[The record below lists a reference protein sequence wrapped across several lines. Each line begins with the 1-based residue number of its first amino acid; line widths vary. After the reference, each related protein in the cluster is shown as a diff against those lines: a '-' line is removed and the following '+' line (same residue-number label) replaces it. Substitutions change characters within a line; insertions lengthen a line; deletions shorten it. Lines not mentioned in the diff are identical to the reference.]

1 MKLPEQDNTFEH
13 KFAKLKH
20 SLKLRVLKIQLSNGD
35 IEYLA
40 TNIFDS
46 QITLD
51 DFKWAYHKRWGIET
65 KYNDVKNKL
74 EIENFTGYSPDAIL
88 QDFYATMFL
97 ADLAG
102 VLEYDLREEI
112 EAAHIRPENR
122 YTYKLNVAMTISELK
137 RTVVEM
143 LSTSSRLKRERL
155 FAHMVVRLSK
165 AVVPVRP
172 DRSSDRLKN
181 TNL

>member
-97 ADLAG
+97 AELAG
-102 VLEYDLREEI
+102 ALE
-112 EAAHIRPENR
+112 
-122 YTYKLNVAMTISELK
+122 
-137 RTVVEM
+137 
-143 LSTSSRLKRERL
+143 
-155 FAHMVVRLSK
+155 
-165 AVVPVRP
+165 
-172 DRSSDRLKN
+172 
-181 TNL
+181 